1 MDQKTTLI
9 DVVKLIYKRRKL
21 IIIATSIVT
30 ILTIIIM
37 LMMPDYFKATTV
49 FYAAS
54 PDLSKPDPLGNT
66 TTQKKYYGDKKD
78 IDRLLTIA
86 NSNNIKDY
94 LIGKFDLYRHYDI
107 DSTQK
112 YGKFKIRK
120 RLSNLFEVK
129 KNDKDAIELSIE
141 DKDKE
146 LVATIANDAREKI
159 KTDVHNLIKKIQK
172 SEIEKYNLKIS
183 DKNKKLKIL
192 NDSIELIKTKYSV
205 YEPETQSE
213 TLTEALTTTKSKLS
227 FLKSKLKAVAK
238 DRYVK
243 RDSISLLK
251 ANIAGNESKLQE
263 LDSLM
268 KVFNKGASMLSPL
281 QNQKKQFINQM
292 SLDNEKLNQLNAI
305 YNSDFKVLHV
315 VEKAEVPLRKF
326 RPKRSLYVIGA
337 FLLSLFFSILIVLI
351 MEESKKIKWD

>member
-1 MDQKTTLI
+1 MDQKTTLM
-9 DVVKLIYKRRKL
+9 DVVKLIYKRRKQ

-66 TTQKKYYGDKKD
+66 SVQKKYYGDKKD

-94 LIGKFDLYRHYDI
+94 LINKFDLYDHYDI
-107 DSTQK
+107 DSTKK
-112 YGKFKIRK
+112 YSKFKIRK
-120 RLSNLFEVK
+120 KLDNLFEVK

-141 DKDKE
+141 DKDKN
-146 LVATIANDAREKI
+146 LAAVMSNDAREKI
-159 KTDVHNLIKKIQK
+159 KTDIHNIVKNIQR
-172 SEIEKYNLKIS
+172 SEIEKYSLKIK
-183 DKNKKLKIL
+183 DKNQKLKIL
-192 NDSIELIKTKYSV
+192 NDSIELIKTKYSI
-205 YEPETQSE
+205 YDPATQNE
-213 TLTEALTTTKSKLS
+213 TLTEQLTSTKGKLR
-227 FLKSKLKAVAK
+227 FLKSKLDVVIK

-251 ANIAGNESKLQE
+251 ANIAGNESKLLE
-263 LDSLM
+263 LDSLI
-268 KVFNKGASMLSPL
+268 KIFNKGSSMLSPL
-281 QNQKKQFINQM
+281 VNQKSQFIEQM

-315 VEKAEVPLRKF
+315 VEKAEVPLRKY

-337 FLLSLFFSILIVLI
+337 FLLSLFFSILIILI